1 MLFQGMKELKEFCI
15 PFSSLKLGPNF
26 FDFEIDNS
34 FFDIFN
40 YSRYNNCNISLNLE
54 FRKKNLL
61 MDLRFSYS
69 GYCEVFCDRCLD
81 LVKVPIS
88 NKFNC
93 LIKFLHQEQ
102 EIIKDDI
109 VYLPEES
116 YEYNIGQLF
125 YEYFL
130 INFPKRVIHKENQ
143 CNSNQIKLMEE
154 YSQKQNSLEEDP
166 RWNIL
171 KRLKNEN

>member
-40 YSRYNNCNISLNLE
+40 YSRYNNCKISLKLE
-54 FRKKNLL
+54 FRKENLL

-88 NKFNC
+88 SKFNC

-116 YEYNIGQLF
+116 YEYNIGHLF

-154 YSQKQNSLEEDP
+154 YSQKQNSTEEDP
-166 RWNIL
+166 RLNIL

>member
-26 FDFEIDNS
+26 FDFEIDKS

-40 YSRYNNCNISLNLE
+40 YSRYNSCNISLNLE
-54 FRKKNLL
+54 FRKENLL

-88 NKFNC
+88 NNFNC
-93 LIKFLHQEQ
+93 LIKFLHQEE

-109 VYLPEES
+109 V
-116 YEYNIGQLF
+116 F
-125 YEYFL
+125 FRFL
-130 INFPKRVIHKENQ
+130 IR
-143 CNSNQIKLMEE
+143 
-154 YSQKQNSLEEDP
+154 
-166 RWNIL
+166 
-171 KRLKNEN
+171 

>member
-1 MLFQGMKELKEFCI
+1 MKELKEFCI

-26 FDFEIDNS
+26 FDFEIDKS

-40 YSRYNNCNISLNLE
+40 YSRYSSCNISLNLE
-54 FRKKNLL
+54 FRKENLL

-69 GYCEVFCDRCLD
+69 GYCEVICDRCLD
-81 LVKVPIS
+81 LVKVPII

-93 LIKFLHQEQ
+93 LIKFFHQEQ
-102 EIIKDDI
+102 EIIKEDI
-109 VYLPEES
+109 IYLHKES

-125 YEYFL
+125 YEYF
-130 INFPKRVIHKENQ
+130 IVNFPKRVIHEKNQ
-143 CNSNQIKLMEE
+143 CNNKQIKLMRK
-154 YSQKQNSLEEDP
+154 YSQKPIRTEEDP

-171 KRLKNEN
+171 KELKNEN

>member
-26 FDFEIDNS
+26 FDFEIDKS

-40 YSRYNNCNISLNLE
+40 YSRYSSCNISLNLE
-54 FRKKNLL
+54 FRKENLL
-61 MDLRFSYS
+61 IDLRFNYS
-69 GYCEVFCDRCLD
+69 GHCEVFCDRCLD

-93 LIKFLHQEQ
+93 LIKFLKQEQ
-102 EIIKDDI
+102 EVIKDDI

-116 YEYNIGQLF
+116 FEYNIGQLF

-130 INFPKRVIHKENQ
+130 VNFPKRVIHKENQ
-143 CNSNQIKLMEE
+143 CNSKQIKLMQE
-154 YSQKQNSLEEDP
+154 YSQKQIRTEEDP

-171 KRLKNEN
+171 KRLKSEN

>member
-40 YSRYNNCNISLNLE
+40 YYRYNSCNISLNLE
-54 FRKKNLL
+54 FRKENLL

-69 GYCEVFCDRCLD
+69 GFCEVSCDRCLD
-81 LVKVPIS
+81 LIKVPIS

-93 LIKFLHQEQ
+93 LIKFLHQEE

-109 VYLPEES
+109 VYLPKES

-143 CNSNQIKLMEE
+143 CNSNQIKLIED
-154 YSQKQNSLEEDP
+154 YSQKHNSTEEDP

>member
-1 MLFQGMKELKEFCI
+1 
-15 PFSSLKLGPNF
+15 
-26 FDFEIDNS
+26 
-34 FFDIFN
+34 
-40 YSRYNNCNISLNLE
+40 
-54 FRKKNLL
+54 
-61 MDLRFSYS
+61 MDLRFNYS

-93 LIKFLHQEQ
+93 LIKFLKQEQ
-102 EIIKDDI
+102 EVIKDDI

-116 YEYNIGQLF
+116 FEYNIGQLF

-130 INFPKRVIHKENQ
+130 VNFPKRVIHKENQ
-143 CNSNQIKLMEE
+143 CNSKQIKLMQE
-154 YSQKQNSLEEDP
+154 YSQKQIRTEEDP

-171 KRLKNEN
+171 KRLKSEN

>member
-15 PFSSLKLGPNF
+15 PFSSLKLGSNF
-26 FDFEIDNS
+26 FNFEIDKS

-40 YSRYNNCNISLNLE
+40 YSRYNSCNISLKLE
-54 FRKKNLL
+54 FRKENLL

-69 GYCEVFCDRCLD
+69 GYCEVLCDRCLD
-81 LVKVPIS
+81 LVKVPID
-88 NKFNC
+88 NKFSY
-93 LIKFLHQEQ
+93 LIKFLSQEQ

-116 YEYNIGQLF
+116 FEYNIGQLF

-130 INFPKRVIHKENQ
+130 VNFPRRVIHKKNQ
-143 CNSNQIKLMEE
+143 CNSKQIKLIKE
-154 YSQKQNSLEEDP
+154 YSQKQNRTEKDP
-166 RWNIL
+166 RWNKL
-171 KRLKNEN
+171 KALKKEN